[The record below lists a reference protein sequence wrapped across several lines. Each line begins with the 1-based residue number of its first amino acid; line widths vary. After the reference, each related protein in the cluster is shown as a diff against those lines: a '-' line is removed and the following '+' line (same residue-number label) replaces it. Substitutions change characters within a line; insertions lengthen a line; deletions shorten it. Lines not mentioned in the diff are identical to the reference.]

1 MDERNPKRNALFNF
15 IAHARYNDINLPS
28 SMFDCDPAWRKRVEK
43 IIAEE
48 NKKMRANDN
57 EAQQFDRMKRQV
69 EDLVE

>member
-1 MDERNPKRNALFNF
+1 
-15 IAHARYNDINLPS
+15 
-28 SMFDCDPAWRKRVEK
+28 MFDCDPAWRKRIEK